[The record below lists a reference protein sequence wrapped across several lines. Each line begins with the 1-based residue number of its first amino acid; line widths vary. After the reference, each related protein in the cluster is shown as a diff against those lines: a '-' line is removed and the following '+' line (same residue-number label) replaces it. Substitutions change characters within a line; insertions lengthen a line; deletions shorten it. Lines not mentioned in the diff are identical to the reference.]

1 MYHKNINSPS
11 ILSSLMSK
19 DNGKDQTKRSNTA
32 TGKKQNLKPGRLNP
46 YKSLA
51 SYLKYLEGEE
61 LIVELKN
68 GCQFT
73 GILQHAEEPSMN
85 LSLAVPVPLPLSTGP
100 RTGITVASTSTNQSG
115 NHASIHA
122 GNTGTSTGTVDTL
135 TTTGRRDA
143 SIAQSSSQQPSSIPQ
158 FRPLHLRGPAIRYI
172 HFTADDYLATIRA
185 NQDRERSANQKYQ
198 RGLRK

>member
-1 MYHKNINSPS
+1 
-11 ILSSLMSK
+11 MSK

-100 RTGITVASTSTNQSG
+100 RTDIPAASTNQSG

-122 GNTGTSTGTVDTL
+122 GNTATSTGTVDTL
-135 TTTGRRDA
+135 PTTDGRRDA
-143 SIAQSSSQQPSSIPQ
+143 SIERSSSQPSSLPQ

>member
-1 MYHKNINSPS
+1 
-11 ILSSLMSK
+11 MSE
-19 DNGKDQTKRSNTA
+19 DNGKDKKRNNTA
-32 TGKKQNLKPGRLNP
+32 TSKKQNLNPGRLNP

-85 LSLAVPVPLPLSTGP
+85 LTLAVPN
-100 RTGITVASTSTNQSG
+100 RQSTSTSSTG
-115 NHASIHA
+115 SAVASI
-122 GNTGTSTGTVDTL
+122 NQTGDTSTGTVDASTQIERRECEPEQPTL
-135 TTTGRRDA
+135 K
-143 SIAQSSSQQPSSIPQ
+143 PSSVPQ

-172 HFTADDYLATIRA
+172 HFTADNYLATIRA
-185 NQDRERSANQKYQ
+185 NQDRERSAKQKYQ

>member
-1 MYHKNINSPS
+1 MEYQVLLPVSGHQNTDFQ
-11 ILSSLMSK
+11 SSLMSEQ
-19 DNGKDQTKRSNTA
+19 NGKDQKRNNTA
-32 TGKKQNLKPGRLNP
+32 TSKKQNLNPGRLNP

-68 GCQFT
+68 GWQFT

-85 LSLAVPVPLPLSTGP
+85 LTLAVPN
-100 RTGITVASTSTNQSG
+100 RQSTSTGSAV
-115 NHASIHA
+115 ASI
-122 GNTGTSTGTVDTL
+122 NQTGDACTGSTGTVDTS
-135 TTTGRRDA
+135 TQNERRGCGEPEQPT
-143 SIAQSSSQQPSSIPQ
+143 SQPSSLAQ

-172 HFTADDYLATIRA
+172 HFTADNYLATIRA
-185 NQDRERSANQKYQ
+185 NQDRERSAKQKYQ